1 MARPQP
7 PKTDKELIWELAR
20 CKRSLETMEADRSA
34 IPAVLLLMR
43 QRVQKLEGELAARV
57 G

>member
-20 CKRSLETMEADRSA
+20 CRRSLATMEADQSA
-34 IPAVLLLMR
+34 IPAVLQLMR
-43 QRVQKLEGELAARV
+43 LRVQKLEVELSARTH
-57 G
+57 